1 MNTLF
6 YFIIFLILFLFYILL
21 FNYKI
26 IEGSRNKKSGDSDKS
41 LEEGKEKMQIFDSI
55 TEDVKD

>member
-26 IEGSRNKKSGDSDKS
+26 IEGSRNKKSGDSDKN
-41 LEEGKEKMQIFDSI
+41 LEEGKEKMQVFDSF
-55 TEDVKD
+55 TEDV

>member
-26 IEGSRNKKSGDSDKS
+26 IEGSRNKKSGDSDKN
-41 LEEGKEKMQIFDSI
+41 LEEGKEKMQVFDSI
-55 TEDVKD
+55 TEDV